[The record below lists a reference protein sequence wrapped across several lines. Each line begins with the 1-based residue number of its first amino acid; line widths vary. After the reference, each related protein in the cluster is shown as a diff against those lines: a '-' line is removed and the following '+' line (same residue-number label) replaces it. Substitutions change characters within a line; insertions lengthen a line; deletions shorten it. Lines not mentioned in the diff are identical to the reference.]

1 MLSPAF
7 RMTAPANTNQQ
18 TAAELLRRSLARGR
32 LGHAYLFLGDDL
44 TVLEDAA
51 TRLAQTLNC
60 VAPRERGEN
69 NVPLEPCGS
78 CQNCGRIT
86 RGNHPDVV
94 WVRPEMK
101 SRVIGADQT
110 REVIRIHGLRAA
122 EAAYKIAIFAGA
134 DRMNAS
140 AANAFLKTLE
150 EPPAGCVIILLC
162 TEPDR
167 LLETI
172 ISRCLRLSFASGL
185 VRMDDE
191 VASWVGRFAELAR
204 PKSPPLFGR
213 YQLLGSLLTA
223 LTATK
228 ERIEETLTA
237 QSPLR
242 KYPDAEAAQQE
253 RWEEELKAAVEA
265 EYRRRRGEFA
275 AGLQAWLRDV
285 WLGTLGSPGDLS
297 FLPNLGPATA
307 AVAERLQPD
316 DARKNLDSW
325 EKTQRMLYTNAQEAL
340 VLEVG
345 LLRLKL

>member
-1 MLSPAF
+1 MFPSAF
-7 RMTAPANTNQQ
+7 RMTAPANTDQQ

-44 TVLEDAA
+44 AVLGGAA

-60 VAPRERGEN
+60 VAPTAHGEN
-69 NVPLEPCGS
+69 GVPLDPCGQ
-78 CQNCGRIT
+78 CQNCSRIT
-86 RGNHPDVV
+86 RRNHPDVV

-110 REVIRIHGLRAA
+110 REVIRILGLRAA
-122 EAAYKIAIFAGA
+122 EAPYKVSIFAGA

-172 ISRCLRLSFASGL
+172 ISRCLRLRFASGI
-185 VRMDDE
+185 VRMDEE

-204 PKSPPLFGR
+204 LQSPPLFGR
-213 YQLLGSLLTA
+213 YQLLGSLLTV
-223 LTATK
+223 LNATR
-228 ERIEETLTA
+228 ERIGETLSA

-265 EYRRRRGEFA
+265 EYRCRRGEFA

-285 WLGTLGSPGDLS
+285 WLGALGSPGELS
-297 FLPNLGPATA
+297 FLPELAEATG
-307 AVAERLQPD
+307 AVASRLQPD
-316 DARKNLDSW
+316 KARRNLDSW
-325 EKTQRMLYTNAQEAL
+325 EKTQRLLYTNAQEAL

-345 LLRLKL
+345 LIRLIL

>member
-1 MLSPAF
+1 
-7 RMTAPANTNQQ
+7 MTSPANTNQQ

-44 TVLEDAA
+44 GVLEEAA

-60 VAPRERGEN
+60 LQPLERGEN
-69 NVPLEPCGS
+69 GVPLEPCGQ
-78 CQNCGRIT
+78 CGNCGRIT
-86 RGNHPDVV
+86 RHNHPDVV

-110 REVIRIHGLRAA
+110 REVIRTLGLRAA
-122 EAAYKIAIFAGA
+122 EAPHKVAIFAGA
-134 DRMNAS
+134 DRMNNN

-150 EPPAGCVIILLC
+150 EPPAGSVIILLC
-162 TEPDR
+162 TDQDR

-172 ISRCLRLSFASGL
+172 ISRCLRLSFASGV
-185 VRMDDE
+185 VRMDAE
-191 VASWVGRFAELAR
+191 VAAWVGQFAELAR

-213 YQLLGSLLTA
+213 YQLLGSLINVLA
-223 LTATK
+223 ATK

-237 QSPLR
+237 QSPLQ
-242 KYPDAEAAQQE
+242 KYREAEASQQE
-253 RWEEELKAAVEA
+253 RWEEELKAAIEA

-275 AGLQAWLRDV
+275 AGLQGWLRDV
-285 WLGTLGSPGDLS
+285 WLGTLGATSELA
-297 FLPNLGPATA
+297 FLPGLRDATVSVAARLKVNEARENL
-307 AVAERLQPD
+307 E
-316 DARKNLDSW
+316 SW
-325 EKTQRMLYTNAQEAL
+325 EKTQRLLNTNAQEAL